1 MCHEEYTA
9 ELLNTAA
16 RDLDADIY
24 VRWDGDGE
32 RTTFEVFFEEE
43 LTPYTIHDIGREF
56 EIWHSVPGSRDYT
69 QEVSAA
75 RPKDVI
81 AELIDLLREKD

>member
-1 MCHEEYTA
+1 
-9 ELLNTAA
+9 
-16 RDLDADIY
+16 
-24 VRWDGDGE
+24 
-32 RTTFEVFFEEE
+32 VFFEEE

-56 EIWHSVPGSRDYT
+56 EIWHSVPGSRAYT
-69 QEVSAA
+69 QEVSAP